1 MRPGDQQRVLIDG
14 PAGALETVINDPAA
28 SADDTAVAGVRRGI
42 ALIAHPHPL
51 FGGAL
56 DNKVVQTLAK
66 TFFAQGYASVRMN
79 FRGVGASAGVY
90 DEGVG
95 ETDDWLAIARAMRGR
110 FGPLPFLL
118 AGFSFGAFVQSR
130 VAKRL
135 AEQGA
140 PPERLILV
148 APAVGRF
155 QVEPVAEGTLVIHG
169 EEDDV
174 VPLREVLTW
183 ARPQKLPVVVLP
195 GAGHFFHGNLVELQR
210 IVQTSC
216 RCRAG
221 DEAN

>member
-1 MRPGDQQRVLIDG
+1 MIDG
-14 PAGALETVINDPAA
+14 PAGALETVINDP
-28 SADDTAVAGVRRGI
+28 VAGTADGTGSATRRGI

-66 TFFAQGYASVRMN
+66 TFFGQGYASVRMN

-90 DEGVG
+90 DEGIG
-95 ETDDWLAIARAMRGR
+95 ETEDWLAVAQAMRGR
-110 FGPLPFLL
+110 FGPLPVVL

-135 AEQGA
+135 AEEGA
-140 PPERLILV
+140 RPERLVLV

-155 QVEPVAEGTLVIHG
+155 QVEPAAEGTLVIHG

-174 VPLREVLTW
+174 VPLMDVLNW

-210 IVQTSC
+210 IVQSSC
-216 RCRAG
+216 RCQAG
-221 DEAN
+221 DEAD